1 MNYYLLIYHVVDD
14 YVARRAGFREEH
26 LRLVHDAHDRGEIVL
41 AGALTNPVDQA
52 VLVFR
57 WPDRSVVED
66 FVARDPYVR
75 HGLVPRWEIRDWD
88 VVVGL
93 PK

>member
-14 YVARRAGFREEH
+14 YVAQRAPFREEH
-26 LRLVHDAHDRGEIVL
+26 LRRVREAHKRGELLI
-41 AGALTNPVDQA
+41 AGALTDPADQA

-57 WPDRSVVED
+57 SPDRAVIEN
-66 FVARDPYVR
+66 FVANDPYVKN
-75 HGLVPRWEIRDWD
+75 GLVPRWEIRNWN
-88 VVVGL
+88 VVIGM